1 MQMDDKDI
9 TVNGT
14 PRWRLV
20 IDAVAIGAAVSLAG
34 GFLWLGQWKA
44 QQERNDTQFSEQI
57 EYLTE
62 QVRILTAKP
71 ITVEADRRLS
81 VAESRIVANTAAVS
95 DLKVDLNKRLDRL
108 ESQNDTILNE
118 LRRSR

>member
-57 EYLTE
+57 EFLTD
-62 QVRILTAKP
+62 QVRILTDKP